1 MSAPVPYRASNAQQ
15 YNGSFPPPVYYR
27 DTFGLQ
33 PVNDR
38 RFSESI
44 TTNDSDETGT
54 TRSTSISIF

>member
-1 MSAPVPYRASNAQQ
+1 MAAPVPYRSQNAQQ
-15 YNGSFPPPVYYR
+15 YTGSFPPPVYYR

-33 PVNDR
+33 PINER

-54 TRSTSISIF
+54 TKSTSKL